1 MNTNPG
7 NSPTAAPTTS
17 SSTTITTTTNSSS
30 PPPSQGETGGGT
42 NNNDADDNGG
52 ISKPVIDCGID
63 ENGDVNAVP
72 DASKSFVDYKYK
84 IITDP
89 GSANLQ
95 TEVLP
100 VLEKKILETILPDIF
115 QCETGARHLSL
126 NLRNSR
132 RKLALL
138 GASANPP
145 DLVSLSELCQAD
157 TEAQECNVVD
167 GMMTFYHDSN
177 NFDSSSIKALTCDA
191 LNGDALKMAHPAIMG
206 LECILNDPASIP
218 ESGNGIDKGGPS
230 IDPPTQRITTPVA
243 VMSALAAVMVIMGV
257 YVYRRRKKMEDE
269 IPPHKKHLDDSDV
282 NNSNSVSFED
292 LPMAWAAQSKGN
304 GLAFDMKSIVPNG
317 YNPETIKECPV
328 EDEEEELDEV
338 SLDQL
343 EMNVDDSDLT

>member
-1 MNTNPG
+1 
-7 NSPTAAPTTS
+7 
-17 SSTTITTTTNSSS
+17 
-30 PPPSQGETGGGT
+30 
-42 NNNDADDNGG
+42 
-52 ISKPVIDCGID
+52 
-63 ENGDVNAVP
+63 
-72 DASKSFVDYKYK
+72 
-84 IITDP
+84 
-89 GSANLQ
+89 
-95 TEVLP
+95 
-100 VLEKKILETILPDIF
+100 
-115 QCETGARHLSL
+115 
-126 NLRNSR
+126 
-132 RKLALL
+132 
-138 GASANPP
+138 
-145 DLVSLSELCQAD
+145 
-157 TEAQECNVVD
+157 
-167 GMMTFYHDSN
+167 MMTFYHDSN